1 MPNFTENFVE
11 QYKAIFALQKEKTA
25 LYSKDYFEIISTF
38 LMIISIFLL
47 VGFFTRNLNNIYYAF
62 LVLNSTTVFIYYLI
76 RLKTYKRLLNQIN
89 QDIAFHKVLSYD
101 LIQLLVVL
109 MTFQTFLFFIYFR
122 ALLATSFFVGMI
134 LLTIVLNVINRDLNN
149 KIAIKQI
156 DTVYKI
162 GWLLFA
168 YIVLFYWLP
177 YESLLIQYFISSGIM
192 FFIFLYK
199 TILNNLKG
207 KEQNDELVI
216 GLLIIVISIMMIF
229 NFLNYLYA
237 IGFLIG
243 EDNYLEYEILKM
255 HQHLLLSRPVMMLVL
270 VLIIQVPMSLQL
282 DNRGLLY
289 A

>member
-11 QYKAIFALQKEKTA
+11 QYKSIFALQKEKTA

-89 QDIAFHKVLSYD
+89 QDIAFHIVLSYD

>member
-89 QDIAFHKVLSYD
+89 QDIAFHIVLSYD